1 MRSVVF
7 QNQSGFC
14 ALAELGRK
22 GVGLFWF
29 CLFGYAMLTSFASA
43 QDIQSKAGQALPV
56 IHGVQTS
63 EEVGNVRFILDVD
76 RPFGFKA
83 FALAKPDRLVID
95 LPPVSFEMTH
105 SMGQVERSIVRQFR
119 FGVFGPRRSRIVLDL
134 AHPVRV
140 SRAYNLPPIDGK
152 PLRMVIELEKSTAIV
167 TGDVLNITTDDQG
180 SQAQGNIAQ
189 SAAVAA
195 SEAEDKRP
203 LVVLDPGH
211 GGIDT
216 GAVSS
221 RGLVESKLVLEFAK
235 ALKARLET
243 DGLVRVAMTRNDDV
257 FISLRNRVKFA
268 QARHADLFVSI
279 HADSVRE
286 KYVRGATVYTLSDKA
301 SDAVA
306 ASLASRENKS
316 DLLAGLE
323 IEEGD
328 DVVADILV
336 ELTRRETTNHSN
348 LYSRTLVGAL
358 KQSVKLSKTPE
369 RSAGFRVLKAPDIP
383 SVLLELGYLSNDK
396 DQSALASRK
405 WRDKAINSIALSL
418 KRFFER
424 RKAASTGTLPAFGTS
439 GG

>member
-1 MRSVVF
+1 MRLVWFENRSGCGAFRDQFRKNLLLFSLVF
-7 QNQSGFC
+7 
-14 ALAELGRK
+14 
-22 GVGLFWF
+22 
-29 CLFGYAMLTSFASA
+29 YAMLSSVAVA
-43 QDIQSKAGQALPV
+43 QGSINNAKTELP
-56 IHGVQTS
+56 IIYGVQTS
-63 EEVGNVRFILDVD
+63 EEAKNVRFILDVD

-83 FALAKPDRLVID
+83 FALTKPDRLVID

-105 SMGQVERSIVRQFR
+105 SMEQVERSIVKQFR

-134 AHPVRV
+134 SHPVKV
-140 SRAYNLPPIDGK
+140 SRAYNLPPIDGN
-152 PLRMVIELEKSTAIV
+152 PLRVVIELEKSTGIIS
-167 TGDVLNITTDDQG
+167 GDTLSISPDGG
-180 SQAQGNIAQ
+180 SQNDQTNDSQTALTNIPQ
-189 SAAVAA
+189 PK
-195 SEAEDKRP
+195 DKRP

-221 RGLVESKLVLEFAK
+221 RGLVESKLVLNFAK
-235 ALKARLET
+235 ALKARLEA
-243 DGLVRVAMTRNDDV
+243 DGLVRVVLTRDDDV
-257 FISLRNRVKFA
+257 FVSLRNRVKFA
-268 QARHADLFVSI
+268 QAHHADLFVSI
-279 HADSVRE
+279 HADTVRE
-286 KYVRGATVYTLSDKA
+286 KYVRGATVYTLSNKA
-301 SDAVA
+301 SDAIA
-306 ASLASRENKS
+306 ASLASRENRS

-358 KQSVKLSKTPE
+358 KQSIKLSKTPE

-396 DQSALASRK
+396 DQSALTSQK
-405 WRDKAINSIALSL
+405 WRKKAINSIALSL

-424 RKAASTGTLPAFGTS
+424 RTAASTGALPVFDKS

>member
-1 MRSVVF
+1 MRAVCF
-7 QNQSGFC
+7 ENRMEPC
-14 ALAELGRK
+14 CY
-22 GVGLFWF
+22 GLFF
-29 CLFGYAMLTSFASA
+29 RCCMVLFVLLMCAMVPSPGLAQHVDEAS
-43 QDIQSKAGQALPV
+43 GETLPV
-56 IHGVQTS
+56 IYGVQTS
-63 EEVGNVRFILDVD
+63 EENKGIRFILDVD
-76 RPFGFKA
+76 KPFGFKA
-83 FALAKPDRLVID
+83 FALARPDRLVID
-95 LPPVSFEMTH
+95 LPPVSFEMSH
-105 SMGQVERSIVRQFR
+105 SMAQVERSIVRQFR

-134 AHPVRV
+134 SHPVKVVR
-140 SRAYNLPPIDGK
+140 SYNLPPIEGK
-152 PLRMVIELEKSTAIV
+152 PLRMVIELEKSTGLV
-167 TGDVLNITTDDQG
+167 EGKVLSMSADGRPLQEQVVRPDQP
-180 SQAQGNIAQ
+180 AN
-189 SAAVAA
+189 
-195 SEAEDKRP
+195 AEGQEDIRP

-221 RGLVESKLVLEFAK
+221 RGLVESRLVLDFAK
-235 ALKARLET
+235 ALKARLEA
-243 DGLVRVAMTRNDDV
+243 DGLVRVVMTRDKDV
-257 FISLRNRVKFA
+257 FVSLRDRVKFA
-268 QARHADLFVSI
+268 QAQDADLFVSI
-279 HADSVRE
+279 HADTVRQ

-336 ELTRRETTNHSN
+336 ELTRRETTSHSN

-358 KQSVKLSKTPE
+358 KQSIRLSKTPE

-396 DQSALASRK
+396 DQSALTSEK
-405 WRDKAINSIALSL
+405 WRKKAINSIALSL

-424 RKAASTGTLPAFGTS
+424 RTAASTGALPANGKA